1 MSNKYMIELVKK
13 FEVNFD
19 IEYNRE
25 LSGVMFDFAGEF
37 NQRNV
42 KYMFMKA
49 AEVYAY
55 KNHEYVFY
63 KYVDYKVAVSNV
75 KNIKNLLNENIKEIV
90 KMDEEHM
97 ASVITLIFSSTKNPD
112 LEAQNAIKKF
122 KYYKSF
128 CLGFKGWVNV
138 KLIFI
143 NIKTNEVFTN
153 KFARGNEEFFR
164 KLN

>member
-1 MSNKYMIELVKK
+1 MIELVKK

-25 LSGVMFDFAGEF
+25 LSDVVFDFTGEF
-37 NQRNV
+37 HQRSV

-63 KYVDYKVAVSNV
+63 KYVDYKVTAATV
-75 KNIKNLLNENIKEIV
+75 KNIKDILNENIKDII
-90 KMDEEHM
+90 KMEEEHM
-97 ASVITLIFSSTKNPD
+97 ASVITFIFSSTKSPD
-112 LEAQNAIKKF
+112 LEAQKAIKNF

-153 KFARGNEEFFR
+153 KFARGNEEFF
-164 KLN
+164 KS